1 MAGAFP
7 WVRLIGE
14 EGVVGVRLAVGEGHD
29 VTLGLVGLVGERAAP
44 HVLGDR
50 LAVLVGVA
58 ELGAGGVSG
67 RGTGGAGALIG
78 VGGVGGEGPVAAVF
92 PGEVVV
98 LAGFVP
104 GVPVGRL
111 DGHATDLPAVVLAG
125 VVAVNVLAPLADVPV
140 ALVEAGL
147 LDEVLLAAGGNTAG
161 REIVVAVELAVIIDP
176 ERRGGGSGVRRAI
189 RS

>member
-1 MAGAFP
+1 M
-7 WVRLIGE
+7 L
-14 EGVVGVRLAVGEGHD
+14 GVLSTARNCGMLSSASPFSPPHSPGTNGGVGV
-29 VTLGLVGLVGERAAP
+29 
-44 HVLGDR
+44 
-50 LAVLVGVA
+50 
-58 ELGAGGVSG
+58 
-67 RGTGGAGALIG
+67 GGAGTLVG
-78 VGGVGGEGPVAAVF
+78 VGGVLGEVPVAAF
-92 PGEVVV
+92 APGEVVV

-111 DGHATDLPAVVLAG
+111 DGHVRDLPAVVAA
-125 VVAVNVLAPLADVPV
+125 VALSVLAPLADVPV